1 MSDFAARR
9 VMMVDTQVR
18 PSDVTKYP
26 VIGAMLAVPR
36 EVYVPPERREVAYLG
51 ENLHLSADRVLLE
64 PRTLAKMLDALEIG
78 TDELVLDVGAGLG
91 YSSAVIGRMAQTV
104 IALETGEWAAT
115 AAATLAAQG
124 ADNVV
129 VVEGDLTAGA
139 PAHAPYDVIVIEGG
153 IVELPLD
160 LVAQLRQGGRIA
172 ALFMQGE
179 LGIVRIGTKKG
190 DGILWR
196 DAFNAAAPVLPGYTR
211 KREFAL

>member
-36 EVYVPPERREVAYLG
+36 EVYVPSDRREVAYLG
-51 ENLHLSADRVLLE
+51 ENLPLSSDRVLLE
-64 PRTLAKMLDALEIG
+64 PRTLAKMLDGLEIG
-78 TDELVLDVGAGLG
+78 ADELVLDVGAGLG
-91 YSSAVIGRMAQTV
+91 YSSAVIGRLAQTV
-104 IALETGEWAAT
+104 IALETSEWAAT
-115 AAATLAAQG
+115 ASANLAAQG

-129 VVEGDLTAGA
+129 VVEGVLAEGA
-139 PAHAPYDVIVIEGG
+139 AAHAPYDVIVIEGG
-153 IVELPLD
+153 IVELPAALA
-160 LVAQLRQGGRIA
+160 AQLRQGGRIA

-179 LGIVRIGTKKG
+179 LGIVRIGVKKG

-196 DAFNAAAPVLPGYTR
+196 DAFNAAAPVLPGYSR